1 MPPPRGMRPG
11 RVCDVDRLAARV
23 GGEQLQALPASVR
36 THGIGACMVEATDE
50 ERQGLRR
57 RSVLVLAAAGIDPS
71 HPGVLRG
78 VVDDF
83 ARQAQRCSAGNPRQR
98 LRHRVQPRL
107 VAAHARP
114 REHPAARDC
123 RRPVRSRSA
132 PAARSRWR
140 ARARAAT
147 GATAAGVAAR
157 RPRLD
162 GASANEPCAA
172 IFGTPPI
179 SVSACFI
186 AFAAQ
191 RRRRGLGDTCLDN
204 RRPTSV
210 HGHRPPVLRLRAR
223 CRGCE
228 AVIETVRRDRGTAAQ
243 RGKSRP

>member
-1 MPPPRGMRPG
+1 MRPG

-140 ARARAAT
+140 ARARARTAT
-147 GATAAGVAAR
+147 GATAACVAAR

>member
-1 MPPPRGMRPG
+1 MRPG

-172 IFGTPPI
+172 LFGTPPI